1 MTMNLKLFV
10 IHVPVGIM
18 ILSLM
23 LFGHIFTEAAAL
35 VAVSATK
42 DQTDTEV
49 EDKEAKQESGT
60 SETKANND
68 DNTGK
73 DQEEAEGDEDEE
85 QQESNDDTR
94 ATEGELEEDNVM
106 IDDADTYSNK
116 DGDENNGDDDID
128 VPFELPFDDIIP
140 FP

>member
-1 MTMNLKLFV
+1 MTMNIKLFV

-23 LFGHIFTEAAAL
+23 LFSHIF
-35 VAVSATK
+35 
-42 DQTDTEV
+42 TEV
-49 EDKEAKQESGT
+49 EDKETKQESGT

-73 DQEEAEGDEDEE
+73 DQEEAEGDEDQE

-94 ATEGELEEDNVM
+94 AREGGLEEDNIM
-106 IDDADTYSNK
+106 IDDADIYSSE